1 MSLVLSRI
9 DYFDTAGTL
18 VQRYLPQAIALRP
31 LGAMEIFV
39 SRDDVRGG
47 LGANFMVEWAAT
59 GPIARPVIEAVMFG
73 SIGTNSYSFA
83 VQGRMVRIVPER
95 N

>member
-1 MSLVLSRI
+1 MPLVRSRI

-18 VQRYLPQAIALRP
+18 VQRYLPKAIALRP
-31 LGAMEIFV
+31 LGAIEIFV
-39 SRDDVRGG
+39 SRDDLRGG
-47 LGANFMVEWAAT
+47 LGANFIVDWAAT
-59 GPIARPVIEAVMFG
+59 DLIAEPVVEAVMIG

-83 VQGRMVRIVPER
+83 VQGRTIRMVPER